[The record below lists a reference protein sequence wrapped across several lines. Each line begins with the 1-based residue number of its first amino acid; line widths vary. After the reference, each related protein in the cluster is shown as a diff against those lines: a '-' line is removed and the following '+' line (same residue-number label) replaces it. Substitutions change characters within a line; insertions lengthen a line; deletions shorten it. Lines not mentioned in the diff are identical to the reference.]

1 MASEKLA
8 NIKLRK
14 AMLDANISQGDLAEI
29 LEMSEPALSI
39 MLRYELAVKVQNEI
53 VAKIRDAR
61 R

>member
-8 NIKLRK
+8 NIKIRK

>member
-1 MASEKLA
+1 MANEKLA
-8 NIKLRK
+8 NIKIRK
-14 AMLDANISQGDLAEI
+14 AMLDANISQGELAEI

-53 VAKIRDAR
+53 VAKRRDTR